1 MINVL
6 FALFSIL
13 AGGILAEI
21 AYIFLIIIEY
31 AMVGSFNF
39 NFNFNFNFD
48 FDFDFDFDLTSA
60 WLYFKAAGVEGGIMG
75 IGISLFRY
83 FGVKGF

>member
-21 AYIFLIIIEY
+21 AYIFLIIMILPSNS
-31 AMVGSFNF
+31 GH
-39 NFNFNFNFD
+39 
-48 FDFDFDFDLTSA
+48 
-60 WLYFKAAGVEGGIMG
+60 AA
-75 IGISLFRY
+75 
-83 FGVKGF
+83 K

>member
-31 AMVGSFNF
+31 AMVGSFN
-39 NFNFNFNFD
+39 
-48 FDFDFDFDLTSA
+48 FDFDFDLTSA

>member
-39 NFNFNFNFD
+39 E
-48 FDFDFDFDLTSA
+48 LTSA
-60 WLYFKAAGVEGGIMG
+60 WLYF
-75 IGISLFRY
+75 
-83 FGVKGF
+83 

>member
-39 NFNFNFNFD
+39 
-48 FDFDFDFDLTSA
+48 DLTSA
-60 WLYFKAAGVEGGIMG
+60 WLYFKVAGVEGGIMG

>member
-13 AGGILAEI
+13 AGWILAEI

-31 AMVGSFNF
+31 AMVGSFN
-39 NFNFNFNFD
+39 
-48 FDFDFDFDLTSA
+48 FDLTSA

>member
-39 NFNFNFNFD
+39 
-48 FDFDFDFDLTSA
+48 DLTSA
-60 WLYFKAAGVEGGIMG
+60 WLYFKAAGVEGGLMG
-75 IGISLFRY
+75 IGISLLRY

>member
-13 AGGILAEI
+13 AGGLLAEI
-21 AYIFLIIIEY
+21 AYVFLIIIEY

-39 NFNFNFNFD
+39 
-48 FDFDFDFDLTSA
+48 DLTSA
-60 WLYFKAAGVEGGIMG
+60 WLYFKAGGG
-75 IGISLFRY
+75 RRRYNGNRNFSISIFWS
-83 FGVKGF
+83 

>member
-21 AYIFLIIIEY
+21 TYIFLIIIEY
-31 AMVGSFNF
+31 AMVGS
-39 NFNFNFNFD
+39 FNFNFNFD

>member
-39 NFNFNFNFD
+39 
-48 FDFDFDFDLTSA
+48 DLTSA
-60 WLYFKAAGVEGGIMG
+60 WLYFKAGGVGGGIMG

>member
-31 AMVGSFNF
+31 AMVGS
-39 NFNFNFNFD
+39 FNFNFD

>member
-39 NFNFNFNFD
+39 
-48 FDFDFDFDLTSA
+48 DLTSA

-83 FGVKGF
+83 FGGLC

>member
-13 AGGILAEI
+13 AGGLLAEI
-21 AYIFLIIIEY
+21 AYVFLIIIEY

-39 NFNFNFNFD
+39 
-48 FDFDFDFDLTSA
+48 DLTSA
-60 WLYFKAAGVEGGIMG
+60 WLYFKAGRVGGGIMG

>member
-39 NFNFNFNFD
+39 
-48 FDFDFDFDLTSA
+48 DLTSA
-60 WLYFKAAGVEGGIMG
+60 WLYFQAAGVEGGIMG

>member
-1 MINVL
+1 
-6 FALFSIL
+6 LFSIL
-13 AGGILAEI
+13 AGGLLAEI
-21 AYIFLIIIEY
+21 AYVFLIIIEY

-39 NFNFNFNFD
+39 
-48 FDFDFDFDLTSA
+48 DLTSA
-60 WLYFKAAGVEGGIMG
+60 WLYFKAGGVGGGIMG

>member
-1 MINVL
+1 MLNVL

-13 AGGILAEI
+13 AGGLLAEI
-21 AYIFLIIIEY
+21 AYVFLIIIEY

-39 NFNFNFNFD
+39 
-48 FDFDFDFDLTSA
+48 DLTSA
-60 WLYFKAAGVEGGIMG
+60 WLYFKAGGVGGGIMG

>member
-13 AGGILAEI
+13 AGGLLAEI
-21 AYIFLIIIEY
+21 AYVFLIIIEY

-39 NFNFNFNFD
+39 
-48 FDFDFDFDLTSA
+48 DLTSA
-60 WLYFKAAGVEGGIMG
+60 WLYFKAGGVGGGIMG

>member
-13 AGGILAEI
+13 AGGVLAEI

-31 AMVGSFNF
+31 AMVGS
-39 NFNFNFNFD
+39 FNFD

>member
-31 AMVGSFNF
+31 AMVGSFN
-39 NFNFNFNFD
+39 

>member
-39 NFNFNFNFD
+39 
-48 FDFDFDFDLTSA
+48 DLTSA
-60 WLYFKAAGVEGGIMG
+60 WLYFKATGVEGGIMG

>member
-1 MINVL
+1 
-6 FALFSIL
+6 
-13 AGGILAEI
+13 
-21 AYIFLIIIEY
+21 
-31 AMVGSFNF
+31 MVGSFN
-39 NFNFNFNFD
+39 
-48 FDFDFDFDLTSA
+48 FDLTSA

>member
-39 NFNFNFNFD
+39 
-48 FDFDFDFDLTSA
+48 DLTSA
-60 WLYFKAAGVEGGIMG
+60 WLYFKAAGVEG
-75 IGISLFRY
+75 
-83 FGVKGF
+83 V

>member
-1 MINVL
+1 L

-13 AGGILAEI
+13 AGGLLAEI
-21 AYIFLIIIEY
+21 AYVFLIIIEY

-39 NFNFNFNFD
+39 
-48 FDFDFDFDLTSA
+48 DLTSA
-60 WLYFKAAGVEGGIMG
+60 WLYFKAGGVGGGIMG

>member
-13 AGGILAEI
+13 AGGLLAEI

-39 NFNFNFNFD
+39 
-48 FDFDFDFDLTSA
+48 DLTSA
-60 WLYFKAAGVEGGIMG
+60 WLYFKAGGVGGGIMG

>member
-13 AGGILAEI
+13 AGGLLAEI
-21 AYIFLIIIEY
+21 AYVFLIIIEY

-39 NFNFNFNFD
+39 
-48 FDFDFDFDLTSA
+48 DLTSA
-60 WLYFKAAGVEGGIMG
+60 WLYFKAGGVGGGIMG

-83 FGVKGF
+83 FKE

>member
-39 NFNFNFNFD
+39 
-48 FDFDFDFDLTSA
+48 DLTSA
-60 WLYFKAAGVEGGIMG
+60 WLYFKAAGEPPRV
-75 IGISLFRY
+75 SWRVFYL
-83 FGVKGF
+83 